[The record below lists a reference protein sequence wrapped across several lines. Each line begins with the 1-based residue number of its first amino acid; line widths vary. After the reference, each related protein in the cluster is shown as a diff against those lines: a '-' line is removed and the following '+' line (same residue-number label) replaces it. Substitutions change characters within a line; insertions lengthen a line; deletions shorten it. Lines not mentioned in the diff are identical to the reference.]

1 MVKEK
6 KTEPKKIKKSPME
19 YFFSMG
25 ERFTK
30 GDPVRKLDWDY
41 YMMWIIF
48 GAFSTILISN
58 VWNFIENQNFSS
70 LGWSF
75 VMLGILWFQY
85 HSLVGIYGM
94 RKMMKEQMNKP
105 EVKLEIEDEE
115 SMLKEFERGKK

>member
-1 MVKEK
+1 MTKQKEI
-6 KTEPKKIKKSPME
+6 EPKKPKKNPME
-19 YFFSMG
+19 MFFSLG
-25 ERFTK
+25 DKFTK

-58 VWNFIENQNFSS
+58 IWNFIETQNFSN
-70 LGWSF
+70 LCWSF

-94 RKMMKEQMNKP
+94 RKLMKEQLGKP

-115 SMLKEFERGKK
+115 SMLKEFKK